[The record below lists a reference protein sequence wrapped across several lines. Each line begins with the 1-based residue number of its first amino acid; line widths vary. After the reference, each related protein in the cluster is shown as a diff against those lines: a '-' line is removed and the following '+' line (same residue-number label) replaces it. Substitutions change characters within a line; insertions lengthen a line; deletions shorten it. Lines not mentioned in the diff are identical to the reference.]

1 MQPPEYLKL
10 SLPDPWFAAQAYQK
24 VVTGAVLL
32 STLVNLGTLLSVS
45 ACGAAATASF
55 AGAGVSAVLLL
66 FNWLKAR
73 PHAPRKAPPHRL
85 PCQVFGAPM
94 GSWAGGARW
103 ACSCAALLTAVRIGG
118 ASCLTLP

>member
-1 MQPPEYLKL
+1 M
-10 SLPDPWFAAQAYQK
+10 
-24 VVTGAVLL
+24 LL

-73 PHAPRKAPPHRL
+73 PPALRRAPHPRL
-85 PCQVFGAPM
+85 PCQVFGAPSCPRRAPHHCLPCGQGFGAPH
-94 GSWAGGARW
+94 GS
-103 ACSCAALLTAVRIGG
+103 
-118 ASCLTLP
+118 